1 MNTVGIK
8 LEEML
13 AFPVLCQ
20 ACRHPTSNLHRFSKS
35 AININRS
42 IQQPSSE
49 LFYPASTS
57 FVSDPQ
63 VPLYHTCPSMLG
75 FSIYDDAKMSIEL
88 AKHPTAWGQAIAVFR
103 PAAEGIDLFSRDVN
117 DYSDVMQTVS
127 NVATALRR
135 SCAVKRCAL
144 VTEGRDSISIIPLH
158 GLSQEWSPITSGGP
172 HVFYEEYPGYISSK
186 NGPRMDDSE
195 LGEIC
200 TRIQTVSGIT
210 RPYDLTSSS
219 DQSNSNLFAM
229 IVRGELQQWRVWENE
244 RHVAFLTPFPNTAG
258 KLS

>member
-20 ACRHPTSNLHRFSKS
+20 ACRHPTSNLHRFSKP
-35 AININRS
+35 AIILNRS

-49 LFYPASTS
+49 LLHPASTP
-57 FVSDPQ
+57 FVTDPQ
-63 VPLYHTCPSMLG
+63 VPLYPPCPSMLS
-75 FSIYDDAKMSIEL
+75 FSIYEDAKMAIEL
-88 AKHPTAWGQAIAVFR
+88 TKHPTTWGQAIAVFR
-103 PAAEGIDLFSRDVN
+103 PAAEGIDLFSRNVN
-117 DYSDVMQTVS
+117 DYSGVMETIS
-127 NVATALRR
+127 NVATALRC

-158 GLSQEWSPITSGGP
+158 GLSHEWNPITSGGP
-172 HVFYEEYPGYISSK
+172 DVFYEEYPGYISSK
-186 NGPRMDDSE
+186 NGPRMSDSK

-210 RPYDLTSSS
+210 RPYELTFFG
-219 DQSNSNLFAM
+219 DQSDSNLFAK
-229 IVRGELQQWRVWENE
+229 IVRGEVQQWRVWEND

-258 KLS
+258 RFS